1 MLHLPGRNRKVS
13 TDVHTDNHDVLIFHT
28 QGAKRWRVYAPPTRA
43 SRVNTAHPLYRGKNE
58 DRLLEDELG
67 ELLLDVILQPGQVL
81 FVPMGFPHATGTAG
95 TGDEVS
101 VHLTLGLSTADYD
114 FCWGGLR
121 KSLLQNLGQTP
132 SPEDG
137 LSDRLWWRLLSP
149 LPVGFLAQRL
159 VKNARLSTSL
169 LVKEVGKQFLDLLHA
184 MGELD
189 SSSLPHLEH
198 LVAQHFSR
206 QVAGFRLFQELWNQ
220 LCQSPPASH

>member
-1 MLHLPGRNRKVS
+1 M
-13 TDVHTDNHDVLIFHT
+13 LIFHT
-28 QGAKRWRVYAPPTRA
+28 QGAKRWRVYAPPARA

-132 SPEDG
+132 SPEDV

-159 VKNARLSTSL
+159 AKNARLSPSL
-169 LVKEVGKQFLDLLHA
+169 LVKEVGKQLLDLLHA
-184 MGELD
+184 IGELD

-198 LVAQHFSR
+198 LVAQHLSR

-220 LCQSPPASH
+220 LCQSPPANH

>member
-1 MLHLPGRNRKVS
+1 
-13 TDVHTDNHDVLIFHT
+13 
-28 QGAKRWRVYAPPTRA
+28 
-43 SRVNTAHPLYRGKNE
+43 
-58 DRLLEDELG
+58 
-67 ELLLDVILQPGQVL
+67 
-81 FVPMGFPHATGTAG
+81 MGFPHATGTAG
-95 TGDEVS
+95 TGDEGS
-101 VHLTLGLSTADYD
+101 EHLTWGLTTADYD

-169 LVKEVGKQFLDLLHA
+169 LVKEVGKQLLDLLHA